1 VYAFTKLANYLNLN
15 FSFKTLKIMKRV
27 YFLIALSLFL
37 FSCNKEHNSIDLS
50 VLHSHD
56 FIDCNVNEFPN
67 NIYTPNNDTVR
78 LSFEKK
84 DTLKLYYYNYGNG
97 KVLTKVD
104 TGYMKYGVLNGNE
117 IAFGWFIDMP
127 QGINYG
133 LSLHWYIQVLNPDT
147 IILNSYSNTGELT
160 GHWGYKPILK

>member
-1 VYAFTKLANYLNLN
+1 MKIVYTF
-15 FSFKTLKIMKRV
+15 
-27 YFLIALSLFL
+27 IAISLFL
-37 FSCNKEHNSIDLS
+37 FSCNKENNNIDLS

-56 FIDCNVNEFPN
+56 FIDCYVNEFPN

-78 LSFEKK
+78 LSFENK
-84 DTLKLYYYNYGNG
+84 DTLEIYYFNYGNG
-97 KVLTKVD
+97 KVLSKVD

-117 IAFGWFIDMP
+117 VAFGFFLDNYWTS
-127 QGINYG
+127 INYS

-147 IILNSYSNTGELT
+147 IILNSYSNKGEIT